1 MTMALGLVGTKC
13 GMMQI
18 YTAEGEAV
26 QVSVIAVNPNR
37 ITQIKN
43 KETDGYCAL
52 QITAGQKSSA
62 QLTKPMMGHFRKA
75 GVEAG
80 KIIREFRVSEKE
92 LEGKELGGDITID
105 FFKLGQT
112 VDITGI
118 TKGKGFAGSIK
129 RNHFAKQDVTHG
141 NSLTTRSVGSTG
153 QRQSPGRVFP
163 GKKMP
168 GHLGDVQRTI
178 QHIQIVEIDAKR
190 HLLLVKGG
198 IPGAPGGMVII
209 VPSIKARGEV

>member
-1 MTMALGLVGTKC
+1 MALGLVGTKC

-18 YTAEGEAV
+18 FSADGEAV

-43 KETDGYCAL
+43 KESDGYCAL
-52 QITAGQKSSA
+52 QITAGEKSASR
-62 QLTKPMMGHFRKA
+62 LNKPMIGHFRKA

-80 KIIREFRVSEKE
+80 RIIREFRVSEKE
-92 LEGKELGGDITID
+92 LEGKSVGDAITVD
-105 FFKLGQT
+105 LFKLGQT
-112 VDITGI
+112 VDVTGI

-141 NSLTTRSVGSTG
+141 NSLSTRSVGSTG

-168 GHLGDVQRTI
+168 GQLGNVQRTI
-178 QHIQIVEIDAKR
+178 QHMKVVEIDAER
-190 HLLLVKGG
+190 NLLLVQGG
-198 IPGAPGGMVII
+198 IPGAPGGFVTIM
-209 VPSIKARGEV
+209 PSIKERRKV